1 MDADERLARAGGGD
15 VQLLEHQSLDSG
27 RFPQTQC
34 QHDDSLRRQI
44 SFQQDSSK
52 SDTIGGVDRL
62 DEITEQWGRERP
74 DLDVSALALL
84 GRLFRVSQLAD
95 AALSG
100 PAASHGLRPGWFDL
114 LAALRRAGD
123 PFELNP
129 TELMRAT
136 MLSSGGMTKRL
147 DRLAEAGLVARRP
160 DPEDRR
166 GTLVRLTPRGRDA
179 IDAAL
184 ESHLA
189 AEEALLGSLDADD
202 RARLDALLR
211 ELLAALE
218 PQS

>member
-1 MDADERLARAGGGD
+1 M
-15 VQLLEHQSLDSG
+15 
-27 RFPQTQC
+27 
-34 QHDDSLRRQI
+34 
-44 SFQQDSSK
+44 
-52 SDTIGGVDRL
+52 DRL